1 MSAVTTGLI
10 AQFVLAGVAAVLALS
25 VPASVRSLIS
35 GIACALTSAAGVVTG
50 ALVLAGVQG
59 SLTLPLALPVDP
71 LVFEP
76 TRLGALF
83 MLMIGSVGVL
93 VSIFGIGYAHG
104 AAAARTS
111 WMSLAF
117 FLLGMQLVP
126 AAADSVS
133 FLLMWETMALAST
146 ILLLAEHRTRGEVS
160 SAAIWYSAMAHLSFL
175 FLLGGFGVLSA
186 AAGGTSFALIG
197 ASVSQTPAG
206 GLAFALLIVG
216 FGSKAGLV
224 PVHVWLPRAHPE
236 APSHISA
243 AMSAAMVSVGA
254 YGALLVCMRL
264 LQDGPMWWGLA
275 LMIFGGISAVYGIL
289 QASVSSNVKV
299 LLAHSTTENM
309 GLVFLALG
317 ASVLLR
323 EYGAEAPADAAL
335 LAALL
340 LTLSHAMFKAVLF
353 MGAGAIQHAT
363 GEVNLDR
370 LGGLLQRMPWTAATF
385 GVAAM
390 AAAALPVTSGFV
402 AEWTLLQSLIH
413 GSPGGGAPA
422 SVAVAVAMPLG
433 VSVVALTAGLALLTF
448 VKAYGIAFLA
458 RSRSAQN
465 TAKEVPVGMRIPM
478 LVGAIVILALGLVP
492 GPVAVAVSSTMPPAS
507 VPLVHSV
514 GAGGISIPGIGVL
527 LDPVALGVLAVII
540 MIPIAVIVV
549 GLSHRHRTRLSA
561 LPWGGGGSR
570 ARPRMQYTATS
581 YAEPLVRVFDN
592 VLKPSRDVQVTHV
605 GESRYLVERVQ
616 VEQRMTDVIESRLYR
631 PLLIRSQAFGKL
643 ARQVQNGSIH
653 RYLGY
658 SFAALLIVLV
668 VVVI

>member
-1 MSAVTTGLI
+1 MTAVTAGLL
-10 AQFVLAGVAAVLALS
+10 AQFVLASIAVTLALV
-25 VPASVRSLIS
+25 VPAGMRSLYA
-35 GIACALTSAAGVVTG
+35 GIACALTAAAGVVTG

-59 SLTLPLALPVDP
+59 SLTLVLALPVDP

-76 TRLGALF
+76 TRLGGLF
-83 MLMIGSVGVL
+83 MVVISAVGVL

-111 WMSLAF
+111 WASLAF
-117 FLLGMQLVP
+117 FLLGMQMVP

-133 FLLMWETMALAST
+133 FLLMWETMALGST
-146 ILLLAEHRTRGEVS
+146 ILLVAEHRNRREVS
-160 SAAIWYSAMAHLSFL
+160 SAAIWYSAMSHLSFL
-175 FLLGGFGVLSA
+175 LLLGGFGVLSA
-186 AAGGTSFALIG
+186 SVGSTSLAMVDP
-197 ASVSQTPAG
+197 SVAHSPAG
-206 GLAFALLIVG
+206 GLAFVLLIVG

-243 AMSAAMVSVGA
+243 AMSAAMVTVGA
-254 YGALLVCMRL
+254 YGALLVCVRL
-264 LQDGPMWWGLA
+264 LHDGPLWWGLA
-275 LMIFGGISAVYGIL
+275 IMIFGGVSAVYGIL
-289 QASVSSNVKV
+289 QASVSSNLKV

-309 GLVFLALG
+309 GLVFLAIG

-323 EYGAEAPADAAL
+323 GYGATASADAAL

-340 LTLSHAMFKAVLF
+340 LTVSHALFKATLF
-353 MGAGAIQHAT
+353 LGAGAIQHAT
-363 GEVNLDR
+363 GDVNLDR
-370 LGGLLQRMPWTAATF
+370 LGGLLRRMPWTAATF

-390 AAAALPVTSGFV
+390 AAAALPITSGFV

-413 GSPGGGAPA
+413 GSPTGGMPV

-433 VSVVALTAGLALLTF
+433 VAVVALTAGLALLTF

-458 RSRSAQN
+458 RSRSADN
-465 TAKEVPVGMRIPM
+465 TATEVPVGMRIPM
-478 LVGAIVILALGLVP
+478 VVGAVAIVAVALLP
-492 GPVAVAVSSTMPPAS
+492 GPVAELVASTMHTTR
-507 VPLVHSV
+507 VPIVHTV

-527 LDPVALGVLAVII
+527 LDPVALGVLA
-540 MIPIAVIVV
+540 ALIVV
-549 GLSHRHRTRLSA
+549 PIVLLVLILSRRHRTRLSA

-592 VLKPSRDVQVTHV
+592 VLKPSRDVQVTHL
-605 GESRYLVERVQ
+605 GESRYMVQRVQ
-616 VEQRMTDVIESRLYR
+616 VEQRVTDVIESRLYR
-631 PLLIRSQAFGKL
+631 PFLNRVQRFGKL
-643 ARQVQNGSIH
+643 ARRLQNGSIH

-668 VVVI
+668 VVAI